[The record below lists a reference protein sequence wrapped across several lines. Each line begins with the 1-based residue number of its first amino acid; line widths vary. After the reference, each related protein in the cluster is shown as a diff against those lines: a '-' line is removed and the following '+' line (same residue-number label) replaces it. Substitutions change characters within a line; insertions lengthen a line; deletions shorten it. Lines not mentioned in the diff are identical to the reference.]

1 MTSVTSTE
9 LLEAPQT
16 TELRVLTIFQ
26 RASDFGSALAR
37 EEPELLPCTLKDYED
52 VY

>member
-1 MTSVTSTE
+1 MTSVTSPE
-9 LLEAPQT
+9 LSEAPQT

-37 EEPELLPCTLKDYED
+37 EELELPPYTLEGYKG